1 MSGSL
6 SHKVM
11 AALSCCIIFKFVV
24 VEIFLANFVDMLECC
39 LMWVKGLGGT
49 D

>member
-1 MSGSL
+1 VSGSL

-11 AALSCCIIFKFVV
+11 AALNCCIIFKFVV

-49 D
+49 G